1 MKNTKRTRRVAAF
14 AAAVMMVAC
23 AAVPMG
29 SMTASAVAGEY
40 TINVSPTTG
49 NVSAVSS
56 AKAYRIF
63 ALTLDKYDVDAQTYG
78 SYSYTVDD
86 TCVLTKEQLLA
97 YKPTP
102 QAEAFTSVNEL
113 VTSIKTDADARAFGD
128 WIYTTY
134 KTQLEGASKG
144 VYTADTN
151 GVIDTET
158 AGYYLVYGV
167 GINSKGEEDKNTV
180 VSQVMLDS
188 TDKTAE
194 LILKLDAPSLDK
206 EIKHNELNTWGKVGD
221 NQIGDQVEFRI
232 STTVPSLAG
241 YTDQGEKYKYVIHD
255 TLDAGLTYTEGSLK
269 IYTNA
274 GLTEALDT
282 KYYEVVAE
290 KAHDACTFEVSVDV
304 SAAVADK
311 AITENS
317 TIYTY
322 YTAELNSNALVA
334 TGESDST
341 NHNDNIAYLEYSNN
355 PYATDDGNQDT
366 GETPEVEVYDWTFY
380 EDITKVA
387 GKIGGTKLDGAE
399 FSVYAVNPVG
409 NTDAKPLEFIN
420 NGDGT
425 YTLKSSKADVTGKTV
440 TSTIVSKAD
449 AAIKL
454 KGLDDAVTYYLQETK
469 EPEGYTLL
477 STPVSF
483 KITAGYLPDGADA
496 AETPS
501 TLQTLTDDNTTDGA
515 NNLDVINKAGSALPS
530 TGGIGTTLFYVG
542 GGVLVAGAG
551 VLLITKK
558 RAKKDAE

>member
-14 AAAVMMVAC
+14 AAAVMMAAC
-23 AAVPMG
+23 VAVPM
-29 SMTASAVAGEY
+29 SSFSASAAAGEY
-40 TINVSPTTG
+40 TITVKPTTG
-49 NVSAVSS
+49 NVSSVSS

-63 ALTLDKYDVDAQTYG
+63 ALTLDDVKEDGTYG

-86 TCVLTKEQLLA
+86 TCVLTKEQLLE
-97 YKPTP
+97 YMPTG
-102 QAEAFTSVNEL
+102 QTTKFESINKLVASINSEA
-113 VTSIKTDADARAFGD
+113 AARAFGD
-128 WIYTTY
+128 WIYNTYETT
-134 KTQLEGASKG
+134 LESATNG
-144 VYTADTN
+144 VYTAQD
-151 GVIDTET
+151 GVIDTES

-167 GINSKGEEDKNTV
+167 GVNSQGAENKNTV

-194 LILKLDAPSLDK
+194 LTLKLDAPSLDK
-206 EIKHNELNTWGKVGD
+206 EIKHNETSTWGKVGD

-241 YTDQGEKYKYVIHD
+241 YKDQGEKYKYVIHD
-255 TLDAGLTYTEGSLK
+255 TLDAGLTFTASSLK
-269 IYTNA
+269 VYTDA
-274 GLTEALDT
+274 ELKSPLDT
-282 KYYEVVAE
+282 KYYTVLET
-290 KAHDACTFEVSVDV
+290 KKHNDCTFEVSVDV
-304 SAAVADK
+304 SAAVEAG
-311 AITENS
+311 AIKENS
-317 TIYTY
+317 TLYTY

-334 TGESDST
+334 TGASDST

-355 PYATDDGNQDT
+355 PYATQDGKQET

-387 GKIGGTKLDGAE
+387 GKIGGTKLGGAE
-399 FSVYAVNPVG
+399 FSVYKEDPSSSTSA
-409 NTDAKPLEFIN
+409 TPLEFID

-425 YTLKSSKADVTGKTV
+425 YTLKSAQIDTTDKTI
-440 TSTIVSKAD
+440 TSTIVSKD
-449 AAIKL
+449 DTAIKL
-454 KGLDDAVTYYLQETK
+454 KGLDDTVTYYLKETK

-477 STPVSF
+477 SAPVSF
-483 KITAGYLPDGADA
+483 KITAGYMPEGENA

-501 TLQTLTDDNTTDGA
+501 TLQTLTDDKADDGA

-542 GGVLVAGAG
+542 GGVLVVGAG